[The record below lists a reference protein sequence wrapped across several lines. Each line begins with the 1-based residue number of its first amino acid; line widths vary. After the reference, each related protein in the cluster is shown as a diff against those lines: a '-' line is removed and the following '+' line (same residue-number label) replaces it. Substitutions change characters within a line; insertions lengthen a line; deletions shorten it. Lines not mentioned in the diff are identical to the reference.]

1 MLSKAYDHAKPEQFD
16 EDILL
21 VDRVLSSDPHAFQTL
36 YEKYYDRVYSIAF
49 GVLRDADEA
58 ADAMQEIFTL
68 VYKNLARF
76 DRRSKFSTWLFRIA
90 VNRSIQQARKL
101 KYKKRE
107 AEYDDRIE
115 SIPERTL
122 PAEENDPKINE
133 AMGQL
138 HPNDRAI
145 LTLFYGDELSLQEIA
160 DSMGCSANAAK
171 TRLFRAR
178 ERLRESYEKIAGV
191 PLSGGSE

>member
-1 MLSKAYDHAKPEQFD
+1 MLSKAYDHVKPEQFD
-16 EDILL
+16 EDLLL
-21 VDRVLSSDPHAFQTL
+21 VDRVLSSDPHAFQAL
-36 YEKYYDRVYSIAF
+36 YEKYYDRVYGISY

-58 ADAMQEIFTL
+58 ADAIQEIFTL
-68 VYKNLARF
+68 VYKNLGRF

-107 AEYDDRIE
+107 AEFDDRIE
-115 SIPERTL
+115 SIPERVL
-122 PAEENDPKINE
+122 PAEDNDPRINE

-178 ERLRESYEKIAGV
+178 ERLREAYEKISGETIDGV
-191 PLSGGSE
+191 GL